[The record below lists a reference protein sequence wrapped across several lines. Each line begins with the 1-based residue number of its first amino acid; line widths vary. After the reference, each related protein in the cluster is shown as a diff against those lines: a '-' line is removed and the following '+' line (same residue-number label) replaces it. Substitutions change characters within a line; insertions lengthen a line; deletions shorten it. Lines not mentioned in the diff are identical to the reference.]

1 MNNYEEITAKEAR
14 ETALQVNEKII
25 DDLKCVI
32 MSKIHTARSN
42 GEFYIQIKCYGK
54 PFEYLNRMYIG
65 DRIVEWLEGLGY
77 EIESKEDY
85 KTDIMVINFGNAEE
99 D

>member
-1 MNNYEEITAKEAR
+1 MNNYEEITAREAR

-32 MSKIHTARSN
+32 MSKINTARCN

-54 PFEYLNRMYIG
+54 PFEYLNRTYIR
-65 DRIVEWLEGLGY
+65 DSIVEWLEGLGY
-77 EIESKEDY
+77 EIEGKDDY
-85 KTDIMVINFGNAEE
+85 KTSIMVINFGNTEE